1 MTRLL
6 IAILIGAVLAAGAA
20 ITATNLLVGS
30 SNGEPANAQLYNYGS
45 R

>member
-6 IAILIGAVLAAGAA
+6 IAILIGAVLAVGAA
-20 ITATNLLVGS
+20 VTTSTLLAGS
-30 SNGEPANAQLYNYGS
+30 SNGEPANAQLNNYGS